1 MRKIFILT
9 CLIIVSCTHQDS
21 TESTVTSTKKGQTI
35 SVDIDAAEP
44 IYMSEYFSDIQYSY
58 LKSPE
63 DRPIGRI
70 DKILFNDTYVALY
83 DEPRGSIWIYD
94 TDMAFVNELRIP
106 NGRGPG
112 ELENIFDIILSE
124 DHKIHA
130 MGLFKI
136 VVYDINGTLESEIV
150 FNFSSDTFTLAES
163 GGYFV
168 YTSMNPNLGR
178 LDEQKEE
185 HTLISIDDNGNPTNA
200 YLPIDD
206 GKELISFSVV
216 NNFPTYNDEQLFFA
230 HLYDTVY
237 SLTQNSLTPKYQ
249 LDYGKYSIPPEVFE
263 RRYNY
268 SPEKSF
274 STEFMNEEIHQKGY
288 IAYLGYF
295 NETDRYLHF
304 GIGIGRSTN
313 YTVIYDKQSKTT
325 RVADDKIINDIDYG
339 LGSYFYEA
347 YDNKLYTVINAN
359 DLLTHLNDI
368 YENEP
373 KKYQSS
379 KTNRIHELVQ
389 LIDDKRNP
397 ILVTLYF
404 KRN

>member
-1 MRKIFILT
+1 
-9 CLIIVSCTHQDS
+9 
-21 TESTVTSTKKGQTI
+21 
-35 SVDIDAAEP
+35 
-44 IYMSEYFSDIQYSY
+44 MSEYFSDIQYSY